1 MNLLSAENIS
11 RNIGERWLF
20 KNLSIGVNQGDKV
33 AIVGKNG
40 SGKTSMLDVLA
51 GLVIPDEGLVSLR
64 KGIKLGYLSQQ
75 PVFIENLSV
84 LDTLFV
90 GESIVL
96 ETIKEYELAIA
107 HEDDIDRLSA
117 AIEAMERHEAWDYEA
132 RVKQILGKLGIE
144 DFDKKVSELSGGQRK
159 RVAMAR
165 VLIQEPDLLIFDEP
179 TNHLDMETIEWLEG
193 YLSSQNTT
201 LILVT
206 HDRYF
211 LDRVCNEI
219 WELTQGKVFRIRGT
233 YAYFLEKKAEREAVA
248 MAEVDKAQNLLR
260 RELDWMRRQP
270 KARGTKAQY
279 RVDAFYDLEE
289 KAGQKFDNSKLQLN
303 VQMSRQGSKIM
314 ELEYLTK
321 TFNNKPIV
329 DNFSYIF
336 QKNDRVGVVG
346 KNGLGKSTFLNLIS
360 RELRPD
366 SGKVI
371 LGDTTKFG
379 YYTQDE
385 FKFKDGQRVID
396 IINEVAEVIRL
407 GTGETITASQFLTHF
422 LFPPAVQYNDVSNLS
437 GGEKRR
443 LQLMRV
449 LVTNPNFLI
458 LDEPTNDL
466 DIDTLNVL
474 EEFLQ
479 TFSGSLVI
487 VSHDRYFM
495 DRLVNHLFVFEG
507 AGRIK
512 DFPGNYSDY
521 RDWRDDNND
530 KKSGEKKIVST
541 AIAHLDAPTPTTS
554 NKKKLSFKEQKE
566 YETLETGIAQ
576 LEKQR
581 EDITTK
587 LNAGGSYEELA
598 DWAKQIENINADLDE
613 KEMRWLELSE
623 MGV

>member
-20 KNLSIGVNQGDKV
+20 KNISIGVSQGEKV

-40 SGKTSMLDVLA
+40 SGKTSLLDVLA
-51 GLVIPDEGLVSLR
+51 SCAIADEGLVSLR
-64 KGIKLGYLSQQ
+64 KGIRLGYLSQQ
-75 PVFIENLSV
+75 PTFIEELTV

-90 GESIVL
+90 GESVVL
-96 ETIKEYELAIA
+96 EAIKEYELALA
-107 HEDDIDRLSA
+107 DEQNTDRLTA
-117 AIEAMERHEAWDYEA
+117 AMEAMEHHEAWDYEA

-144 DFDKKVSELSGGQRK
+144 NFDKKISELSGGQRK

-165 VLIQEPDLLIFDEP
+165 VLIQEADLLIFDEP

-219 WELTQGKVFRIRGT
+219 WELTQGKVFRHKGT
-233 YAYFLEKKAEREAVA
+233 YAYFLEKKAERDAVA
-248 MAEVDKAQNLLR
+248 MAEVGKAQNLLR

-279 RVDAFYDLEE
+279 RVDAFYELED
-289 KAGQKFDNSKLQLN
+289 KANQKFDDSKLQLN

-314 ELEYLTK
+314 EIEYL
-321 TFNNKPIV
+321 NKSFGNQKVV
-329 DNFSYIF
+329 DDFSYIF
-336 QKNDRVGVVG
+336 QKNDRIGVVG

-360 RELRPD
+360 KGLRPD
-366 SGKVI
+366 SGKIV

-422 LFPPAVQYNDVSNLS
+422 LFPPAVQFNDVSKLS

-449 LVTNPNFLI
+449 LVQNPNFLI

-474 EEFLQ
+474 EDFLQ
-479 TFSGSLVI
+479 GFGGSLVI

-507 AGRIK
+507 QGQIR

-521 RDWRDDNND
+521 RDWRDDTPD
-530 KKSGEKKIVST
+530 KKTEKKNTGVTMLMEATAATST
-541 AIAHLDAPTPTTS
+541 
-554 NKKKLSFKEQKE
+554 KKKLSYKEQKE
-566 YETLETGIAQ
+566 YENLETSIAK
-576 LEKQR
+576 LEADR
-581 EDITTK
+581 EAITTK
-587 LNAGGSYEELA
+587 LNQGGSYEDLA
-598 DWAKQIENINADLDE
+598 QWAKQIENINAELDN

-623 MGV
+623 M